1 MKLATRRR
9 RIAIPDGG
17 AVSAVVA
24 MPSGARRPGKMP
36 AVLLAH
42 GAGAD
47 MRSPFMTTLHM
58 GLAREGYVSLKFNF
72 PYTEA
77 RRRRPDPR
85 PVLERC
91 WRSVLDAV
99 RRDRALAPSWV
110 AIGGKS
116 MGGRMASYVAAAG
129 APVKALVFLG
139 YPLHPAGKPDDLR
152 ADHLPAIKAPMLFVQ
167 GTRDALCDMERL
179 RGVLAGLPNATLHT
193 IEGGDHSFR
202 LPRRNGKSDA
212 EVWGEIVTVVARW
225 LRTVAG

>member
-1 MKLATRRR
+1 
-9 RIAIPDGG
+9 
-17 AVSAVVA
+17 
-24 MPSGARRPGKMP
+24 
-36 AVLLAH
+36 
-42 GAGAD
+42 
-47 MRSPFMTTLHM
+47 MTTLHM

-129 APVKALVFLG
+129 APVKALVLLG

-152 ADHLPAIKAPMLFVQ
+152 ADHLPAIQAPMLFVQ
-167 GTRDALCDMERL
+167 GTRDALCDLDRL
-179 RGVLAGLPNATLHT
+179 RQVLAPIPHATLIT
-193 IEGGDHSFR
+193 IDGGDHSFR
-202 LPRRNGKSDA
+202 LPRRAGKTDG
-212 EVWGEIVTVVARW
+212 EVWTEIVAIVARW
-225 LRTVAG
+225 LRGVAR